1 MIVSLFLG
9 ICICTEEYYDEQYY
23 LEKGQT
29 TSPKKSAH
37 TVWKNLDK
45 IAQLII
51 LTRRSTVI
59 PVQV

>member
-1 MIVSLFLG
+1 MMNNIILK
-9 ICICTEEYYDEQYY
+9 
-23 LEKGQT
+23 KGQT

-51 LTRRSTVI
+51 LSRRSTVI